1 MSALDHALQLHG
13 QGRLD
18 KAKQAYLEILS
29 ADPNAVDAL
38 HYLGI
43 LEHQCGRSEECLDL
57 LARALDIAPPQAER
71 LNDLGNVLSQLERL
85 DDAEAAFSAAE
96 ALNPDDANL
105 CNNLGS
111 VLARLG
117 RLPEAEAAYQRAL
130 AIDTGFVPA
139 LNNLGDLY
147 ARQERSDEAAQY
159 HCRAYVSGPLHDKP
173 KRMLGIAYYTL
184 NRISEAAEV
193 YRDWCAAEPHN
204 PVARHMLAACSGQ
217 DVPARAEDAFV
228 EAIFD
233 EYAENFDTKL
243 VQSLAYRGPEY
254 IAAAL
259 AKHLPA
265 GAGLRVLD
273 GGCGTGLCGPV
284 LSPYATHLTGVD
296 LSANMLARAES
307 RGGYDT
313 LIKAELGDYLA
324 SQVQAF
330 DLIVIADV
338 LIYFGALDGVLAAA
352 AGALGE
358 AGILVFTVETQ
369 AADPRSPLYVI
380 KPSGRYRHAPH
391 YIESCLAQQGLAL
404 LSSEAVVLREEST
417 LPVAGLVVSAQRI
430 AAAGI

>member
-18 KAKQAYLEILS
+18 EARQAYLDIL
-29 ADPNAVDAL
+29 NAQPSDDAAM

-43 LEHQCGRSEECLDL
+43 LEHQCGRSEEGLDL
-57 LARALDIAPPQAER
+57 LARALDLGPPQADR

-96 ALNPDDANL
+96 VLSPEDANL

-111 VLARLG
+111 VLARLD
-117 RLPEAEAAYQRAL
+117 RLREAEAAFCRAL

-139 LNNLGDLY
+139 LNNLGDLCT
-147 ARQERSDEAAQY
+147 RQGRTDEAAQY
-159 HCRAYVSGPLHDKP
+159 HCQAFVSGPLDDKP

-204 PVARHMLAACSGQ
+204 PVARHLLAACSGQ

-254 IAAAL
+254 IAVAL

-265 GAGLRVLD
+265 HGGLRVLD

-284 LSPYATHLTGVD
+284 LAPYAAHLTGVD
-296 LSANMLARAES
+296 LSANMLVRAET
-307 RGGYDT
+307 RGGYDK
-313 LIKAELGDYLA
+313 LVKAELGDYLA
-324 SQVQAF
+324 SQDKTF

-338 LIYFGALDGVLAAA
+338 LIYFGALDGVLGAA
-352 AGALGE
+352 AGALTGS
-358 AGILVFTVETQ
+358 GLLVFTVETQ
-369 AADPRSPLYVI
+369 AADPRSPPYVI
-380 KPSGRYRHAPH
+380 KPSGRYRHAPQ
-391 YIESCLAQQGLAL
+391 YIERCLVQHGLRL
-404 LSSEAVVLREEST
+404 LSSDAVVIREEST

-430 AAAGI
+430 VPLSA